1 MAADSGIKK
10 LIILGAGSHGQEV
23 LNIVNDINCESSQY
37 EIIGFL
43 DDDKNKFQ
51 KEFNG
56 IPVMGPLKSI
66 SDYPDAYRVTAIQN
80 INNFW
85 ESEKNLKDVFWDA
98 ERFVN
103 LIHPT
108 ASISSQCHLGVNCVI
123 FPQVTIGVNVR
134 IGNHVNILPNSVI
147 NHDSNIGDYCILA
160 SGVCVSGRV
169 SLGKQCYLGSG
180 TTVIQDTVLGE
191 QCMTGMGSVVLSD
204 FPANSVVVGNPAR
217 FLRKKILEDQ

>member
-10 LIILGAGSHGQEV
+10 IIILGAGSHGQEV
-23 LNIVNDINCESSQY
+23 LNIANDINCQSNQY
-37 EIIGFL
+37 EILGFL

-56 IPVMGPLKSI
+56 TPVMGALNSL
-66 SDYPDAYRVTAIQN
+66 SDFPDAYLVTALQN

-85 ESEKNLKDVFWDA
+85 KSEKIIKDVFWDA
-98 ERFVN
+98 ERFIN
-103 LIHPT
+103 LIHPS
-108 ASISSQCHLGVNCVI
+108 ASISPQCQLGVNCVI

-147 NHDSNIGDYCILA
+147 NHDSYIGDYCILA

-169 SLGKQCYLGSG
+169 SLGNQCYLGSG
-180 TTVIQDTVLGE
+180 TTVIQNTVFGE
-191 QCMTGMGSVVLSD
+191 QCMTGIGSVVLAD
-204 FPANSVVVGNPAR
+204 LPANNVVAGNPAR
-217 FLRKKILEDQ
+217 FLRKTVTEDQ